1 MANPV
6 LQVENLVKRYGDVE
20 AVRGVSFNVEEGEVF
35 GLLGPN
41 GAGKTTT
48 VEILEGLRDPD
59 GGSVSVC
66 GLDPQRES
74 EALKHEIGAALQS
87 TSLPDKLRV
96 MEALRLFASFYKRG
110 RKPEELLKR
119 FGLEEKRNTFYNQLS
134 GGQKQRLALAMAL
147 VNDPKVIFLDEP
159 TAGLDPQVRREIYD
173 VIEELRREKKTILMT
188 THYIEEAERL
198 CDRVAIVDFGKVIA
212 LGAPRELN
220 AHSGGATR
228 IEVRLSKPESNG
240 ALTNLEGVADARE
253 VGGTYVLHSKRPPQ
267 TIVSLVKHLEASGNE
282 LVSLEIATPSLED
295 VFIEMT
301 GRRLRD

>member
-1 MANPV
+1 MTDPI

-20 AVRGVSFNVEEGEVF
+20 AVRGVSFNVEQGEVF

-59 GGSVSVC
+59 GGRVSVC

-74 EALKHEIGAALQS
+74 AALKHEIGAALQS

-96 MEALRLFASFYKRG
+96 MEALRLFASFYNRG

-119 FGLEEKRNTFYNQLS
+119 FGLEDKRNTFYSQLS
-134 GGQKQRLALAMAL
+134 GGQKQRLALAIAL
-147 VNDPKVIFLDEP
+147 VNDPKVVFLDEP

-173 VIEELRREKKTILMT
+173 IIEELRHEKKTILMT

-198 CDRVAIVDFGKVIA
+198 CDRVAIVDHGKVIA
-212 LGAPRELN
+212 LGTPRELKT
-220 AHSGGATR
+220 HSGGATR

-240 ALTNLEGVADARE
+240 ALKSLEGVADARE
-253 VGGTYVLHSKRPPQ
+253 VDGAYVIHSHRPPQ
-267 TIVSLVKHLEASGNE
+267 AIVSLVKHLEINGNE
-282 LVSLEIATPSLED
+282 LISLEIASPSLED

>member
-1 MANPV
+1 MAGPI

-20 AVRGVSFNVEEGEVF
+20 AVRGVSFNVEQGEVF

-59 GGSVSVC
+59 GGRVSVC
-66 GLDPQRES
+66 GLDPQREPA
-74 EALKHEIGAALQS
+74 ALKHEIGAALQS

-119 FGLEEKRNTFYNQLS
+119 FGLEDKRNAFYSQLS

-147 VNDPKVIFLDEP
+147 VNDPKVVFLDEP

-173 VIEELRREKKTILMT
+173 IIEELRHEKKTILMT

-198 CDRVAIVDFGKVIA
+198 CDRVAIVDHGKVIA
-212 LGAPRELN
+212 LGTPRELK

-240 ALTNLEGVADARE
+240 ALKSLEGVADARE
-253 VGGTYVLHSKRPPQ
+253 VDGAYVLHSMRPPQ
-267 TIVSLVKHLEASGNE
+267 AIVSLVKHLEAEGNE
-282 LVSLEIATPSLED
+282 LISLEIATPSLED